1 MPRSALERNANIK
14 QTSKPRKLYAEL
26 LGKPSFLRDMIEE
39 IDTIEDRFPAE
50 KHKHKQSN
58 TANIVE
64 PVERLCT
71 CRRLTV
77 QQSSK
82 KIFPALELFSQTT
95 ASHRRDCPWSQNQ
108 LLIRKMGLN
117 IFHISKLLG
126 IVIQCSFAVQFGAGG
141 LSISPYLALRGF
153 SRNNSPAFTLFE
165 EFGWYEASTV
175 PQYVS
180 ILGQISTRLQLLFT
194 NGESSPYETD
204 ESGGTLLHVSL
215 MH

>member
-1 MPRSALERNANIK
+1 
-14 QTSKPRKLYAEL
+14 
-26 LGKPSFLRDMIEE
+26 MIEE
-39 IDTIEDRFPAE
+39 IDTIGDRFPTE
-50 KHKHKQSN
+50 KHKFKQSN

-64 PVERLCT
+64 ASEKLCT
-71 CRRLTV
+71 CRRHTV

-82 KIFPALELFSQTT
+82 NIFPALELSSQTT
-95 ASHRRDCPWSQNQ
+95 ASHRQDCPWSRNQ
-108 LLIRKMGLN
+108 PLIRKMGLD
-117 IFHISKLLG
+117 IFHISKLIG

-165 EFGWYEASTV
+165 EFGWHEARTMS
-175 PQYVS
+175 QYVS

-204 ESGGTLLHVSL
+204 KEDGGTLLHVSL
-215 MH
+215 MQR